1 MPMNHTSS
9 STPLEDMSSGR
20 AAGGGGQCLKVFVQR
35 DYSEGTLVRF
45 QTRFP
50 PELEDR
56 IERQA
61 FEYTVNQLNA
71 IYSEAEK
78 AGFSTYCEGCLA
90 CLTAYLVYLCT
101 ETHYEK
107 CLRKVARFV
116 VEQNERVY
124 APRGLLITDPT
135 ERGLRVIEISVLNE
149 PAATRT

>member
-1 MPMNHTSS
+1 MNNHTST
-9 STPLEDMSSGR
+9 TPLEDMAAAR
-20 AAGGGGQCLKVFVQR
+20 AVNANNQCLKVFVQR
-35 DYSEGTLVRF
+35 DYSEGTLVKF

-50 PELEDR
+50 TELEER

-71 IYSEAEK
+71 IYAEAEK
-78 AGFSTYCEGCLA
+78 AGCSTYCEEMK
-90 CLTAYLVYLCT
+90 LCP
-101 ETHYEK
+101 
-107 CLRKVARFV
+107 CLRKVAKFV

-135 ERGLRVIEISVLNE
+135 ERGLRVIEISILNE